1 MVFKIFLN
9 LCCHLNLHGVG
20 RSKRHWLI
28 FTMTRLALYAWSR
41 MSTLKY
47 QFDPWVAASVNAIF
61 PLQIPVDKY
70 L

>member
-9 LCCHLNLHGVG
+9 LCCHLNLLGVG

-47 QFDPWVAASVNAIF
+47 KFDSLGSCKCQCDLSPSNTR
-61 PLQIPVDKY
+61 
-70 L
+70 